1 MNSFSVFLCVIL
13 LIAVSSADVDANESF
28 IVLTKML
35 RQKPLSLMYDLQVA
49 AGVRQYGSDGGG
61 DNGCRLFLDGCLA
74 EPCRMTDKS

>member
-1 MNSFSVFLCVIL
+1 MNSFSAFLCVIL

-28 IVLTKML
+28 IVLTKVL
-35 RQKPLSLMYDLQVA
+35 RQKPLSLMYDLQGA

-61 DNGCRLFLDGCLA
+61 DNECRLFLDGCLT